1 MTQRQTHH
9 SASPYEAEFGFCR
22 ALRVG
27 QVVHV
32 AGTGPIGSD
41 GKTVGVG
48 DPVAQA
54 RRCFEIIQHSLE
66 ALGAGLEHV
75 VRTRMYLTHIDDWKT
90 IGPVHGEY
98 FSSER
103 PVATLVAVSALVDPD
118 WRVEIEA
125 EALLP
130 ADRD

>member
-1 MTQRQTHH
+1 MTQRQSHF
-9 SASPYEAEFGFCR
+9 SASPYEKQFGFCR
-22 ALRVG
+22 ALRIG

-32 AGTGPIGSD
+32 AGTGPIGVD

-48 DPVAQA
+48 DPAAQA
-54 RRCFEIIQHSLE
+54 RRCFDIIQQSLE
-66 ALGAGLEHV
+66 KLGAGLEDV
-75 VRTRMYLTHIDDWKT
+75 VRTRMYLTHIDDWKI

-98 FSSER
+98 FSGEP
-103 PVATLVAVSALVDPD
+103 PVATLVAVAGLVDPD

-130 ADRD
+130 DDHG